1 MTLTPKS
8 EAIRIS
14 RVLQHVLGPDRFPV
28 NVRELTLE
36 WSSQTCPDQP
46 ILGIKPVPLPSFEGM
61 LAKSPKGDG
70 WMIGVNEDVES
81 EGRIRFTI
89 AHEFGHYILHRERQS
104 HFNCS
109 NQDMHTWDPH
119 GREIEL
125 EADTFASYLLMP
137 LDDFKAQIDGQ
148 PFSLDL
154 LRHCA
159 DRYGVSVTAAAL
171 KWREVAPGRV
181 IVLSAK
187 DGFLDWSCSNE
198 RAFRSGAYFATRK
211 APIELPAES
220 ILNHAA
226 RSVGGQS
233 GVVPASVWLPRENT
247 ELEIEEH
254 AFVIEGHDYNYT
266 LGVLI
271 LPEVER
277 YLVGEDEL
285 LSPLTGVPSFR

>member
-1 MTLTPKS
+1 MAITPKS

-14 RVLQHVLGPDRFPV
+14 RVLEQVLGGDRFPV
-28 NVRELTLE
+28 DVRALALE

-46 ILGIKPVPLPSFEGM
+46 ILAIKTVPLPSFEGM
-61 LAKSPKGDG
+61 LAKSPKGNG

-89 AHEFGHYILHRERQS
+89 AHEFGHYMLHRERQS
-104 HFNCS
+104 SFNCS
-109 NQDMHTWDPH
+109 NQDMHSWDPH
-119 GREIEL
+119 GRDIEV

-137 LDDFKAQIDGQ
+137 LNDFRAQVDGH
-148 PFSLDL
+148 PFSMDL

-198 RAFRSGAYFATRK
+198 RAFRSGAYFATRNET
-211 APIELPAES
+211 IEPPAQS
-220 ILNHAA
+220 VLNNAV
-226 RSVGGQS
+226 RSATGTS
-233 GVVPASVWLPRENT
+233 GIIPASAWLSRESA

-254 AFVIEGHDYNYT
+254 AFVIEGSGFNYT

-271 LPEVER
+271 LPDLER
-277 YLVGEDEL
+277 HLMDEDEL

>member
-1 MTLTPKS
+1 MTSSPKS

-14 RVLQHVLGPDRFPV
+14 RVLQEVLGLDRFPV
-28 NVRELTLE
+28 NVRELVLE
-36 WSSQTCPDQP
+36 WSLQTCPDQP
-46 ILGIKPVPLPSFEGM
+46 IKDIKSVPLPSFEGM
-61 LAKSPKGDG
+61 LVQSPNGDG
-70 WMIGVNEDVES
+70 WVIGVNEDVES

-89 AHEFGHYILHRERQS
+89 AHEFGHYMLHRERQER
-104 HFNCS
+104 FTCS
-109 NQDMHTWDPH
+109 NQDMHYWDSH
-119 GREIEL
+119 GRAMEV

-137 LDDFKAQIDGQ
+137 LDDFRAQVDGQ
-148 PFSLDL
+148 RFSMDL

-181 IVLSAK
+181 IVLSVK

-211 APIELPAES
+211 ETIELPAES

-226 RSVGGQS
+226 RSADGQS

-254 AFVIEGHDYNYT
+254 AFVIEGDEYNYT

-277 YLVGEDEL
+277 YLMDEDEL

>member
-1 MTLTPKS
+1 MTSSPKS
-8 EAIRIS
+8 EAINIS
-14 RVLQHVLGPDRFPV
+14 RALQHIFGSDRFPV
-28 NVRELTLE
+28 NVRELVLE
-36 WSSQTCPDQP
+36 WSLQTCSEQP
-46 ILGIKPVPLPSFEGM
+46 IKDIKSVPLPSFEGM
-61 LAKSPKGDG
+61 LVQSPSGDG
-70 WMIGVNEDVES
+70 WIIGVNENVES

-89 AHEFGHYILHRERQS
+89 AHEFGHYLLHRERQDC
-104 HFNCS
+104 FNCS
-109 NQDMHTWDPH
+109 NQDMHSWDNH
-119 GREIEL
+119 GRALEV

-137 LDDFKAQIDGQ
+137 LDDFRAQVDGQ
-148 PFSLDL
+148 RFSMDL

-181 IVLSAK
+181 IVLSAI

-211 APIELPAES
+211 EPIELPAES
-220 ILNHAA
+220 ILNHAT
-226 RSVGGQS
+226 RSAGGQA
-233 GVVPASVWLPRENT
+233 GVVPANVWLPRENS

-254 AFVIEGHDYNYT
+254 AFVIEGNEYNYT

-277 YLVGEDEL
+277 YLMDEDEL
-285 LSPLTGVPSFR
+285 LSPLTGMPSFR

>member
-1 MTLTPKS
+1 MTSSPKS

-14 RVLQHVLGPDRFPV
+14 RVLQEVLGLDRFPV
-28 NVRELTLE
+28 NVRELVIE
-36 WSSQTCPDQP
+36 WSLQTCPDQP
-46 ILGIKPVPLPSFEGM
+46 IKDIKSVPLPSFEGM
-61 LAKSPKGDG
+61 LVQSPNSDG
-70 WMIGVNEDVES
+70 WVIGVNEDVES

-89 AHEFGHYILHRERQS
+89 AHEFGHYMLHRERQDR
-104 HFNCS
+104 FTCS
-109 NQDMHTWDPH
+109 NQDMHSWDSH
-119 GREIEL
+119 GRAMEV

-137 LDDFKAQIDGQ
+137 LDDFRAQVDGQ
-148 PFSLDL
+148 RFSMDL

-181 IVLSAK
+181 IVLSVK

-211 APIELPAES
+211 ETIELPAES

-226 RSVGGQS
+226 RSADGQS

-254 AFVIEGHDYNYT
+254 AFVIEGDEYKYT

-277 YLVGEDEL
+277 YLMDEDEL

>member
-1 MTLTPKS
+1 MTIAPKS

-14 RVLQHVLGPDRFPV
+14 RVLQQVLGADRFPV
-28 NVRELTLE
+28 DVRALVLE

-46 ILGIKPVPLPSFEGM
+46 ILAIKPVPLPSFEGM
-61 LAKSPKGDG
+61 LVKSPKGDG

-81 EGRIRFTI
+81 EGRLRFTI
-89 AHEFGHYILHRERQS
+89 AHEFGHYMLHRELQS
-104 HFNCS
+104 RFECS
-109 NQDMHTWDPH
+109 NQDMHTWDSY
-119 GREIEL
+119 GREIEV

-137 LDDFKAQIDGQ
+137 LDDFRAQIDGQ
-148 PFSLDL
+148 PFSMDL

-181 IVLSAK
+181 IVLSAR

-211 APIELPAES
+211 EIIELPAES

-226 RSVGGQS
+226 RSASGQS
-233 GVVPASVWLPRENT
+233 GVVSASVWLPRENT

-254 AFVIEGHDYNYT
+254 AFVIEGNEYNYT

-271 LPEVER
+271 LPEVEK
-277 YLVGEDEL
+277 YLMDEDEP

>member
-1 MTLTPKS
+1 MAITPKS

-14 RVLQHVLGPDRFPV
+14 RVLEQVLGGDRFPV
-28 NVRELTLE
+28 DIRGLVLE
-36 WSSQTCPDQP
+36 WSSQACPDQP
-46 ILGIKPVPLPSFEGM
+46 IQAIKPVPLPTFEGM
-61 LAKSPKGDG
+61 LVKSPKGDG
-70 WMIGVNEDVES
+70 WIIGVNEDVES
-81 EGRIRFTI
+81 EGRVRFTI
-89 AHEFGHYILHRERQS
+89 AHEFGHYMLHRERQS
-104 HFNCS
+104 RFNCS
-109 NQDMHTWDPH
+109 NEDMHSWDPH
-119 GREIEL
+119 GREIEV

-137 LDDFKAQIDGQ
+137 LNDFRAQVDGH
-148 PFSLDL
+148 PFSMDL

-211 APIELPAES
+211 ETIEPPAQS
-220 ILNHAA
+220 VLNRAV
-226 RSVGGQS
+226 RSATGTS
-233 GVVPASVWLPRENT
+233 GIIPASAWLSRESA

-254 AFVIEGHDYNYT
+254 AFVIEGSKFDYT

-271 LPEVER
+271 LPDIER
-277 YLVGEDEL
+277 HLMDEDEL
-285 LSPLTGVPSFR
+285 LSPLTGIPSFR